1 MPVVV
6 FFEKETETRAK
17 ITMIHNQPYDEKNGL
32 PLERIKQ
39 GIEVESVPKRENIE
53 GKKAVAYINPQTK
66 EIWYEYE
73 DIPLTKEEQRI
84 KELEDRIAKLEKQ

>member
-32 PLERIKQ
+32 P
-39 GIEVESVPKRENIE
+39 
-53 GKKAVAYINPQTK
+53 
-66 EIWYEYE
+66 
-73 DIPLTKEEQRI
+73 
-84 KELEDRIAKLEKQ
+84 